1 MRKTNVRLA
10 SYLNRAMRTLRR
22 SILAMVTNIMVKI
35 NATFEY
41 ESVPSIHNRLKMNDE
56 KAESI

>member
-1 MRKTNVRLA
+1 MRKTNIRLR

-41 ESVPSIHNRLKMNDE
+41 ESVPSTHKL
-56 KAESI
+56 